1 MSGAE
6 ARQKPGPILGPGG
19 RGRGLAILA
28 IVLLTFAAALATI
41 AAAAAARSA
50 ETLSARLG
58 DDATIAVWG
67 AGLESADAAAARAQE
82 VLTGVPGV
90 KSARALDPASGDAL
104 IAQLMGATAV
114 NPDQVRLVAV
124 DFASGAPVAAGR
136 LVSALGASQIEAK
149 VDDHSWPASPTLDAA
164 AGAVGGGLI
173 LILLVL
179 LGVGLAVSWAMK
191 RDMAERHPLVELLRL
206 SGAADPFIAK
216 LFRGPVNWAAF
227 WAASLGVAA
236 AAVATGAW
244 IRYGGVSPL
253 DALKPVL
260 RIDIAWALPWP
271 LAVLAIAALG
281 SWLAGRAALKHDS

>member
-1 MSGAE
+1 MSVAE
-6 ARQKPGPILGPGG
+6 PRRKPGPILGPGG
-19 RGRGLAILA
+19 RGRAIATLAVI
-28 IVLLTFAAALATI
+28 LLTFAAALATI

-82 VLTGVPGV
+82 ILAGVPGV
-90 KSARALDPASGDAL
+90 KAARTLDPSSGDAL
-104 IAQLMGATAV
+104 IAQLMGATAA

-124 DFASGAPVAAGR
+124 DFAPGAPVAAGR
-136 LVSALGASQIEAK
+136 LESTLGASQIEAK

-164 AGAVGGGLI
+164 VGAIGGGLI

-179 LGVGLAVSWAMK
+179 MGVGLAVCSAMK
-191 RDMAERHPLVELLRL
+191 RDMATRRPLVELLRL
-206 SGAADPFIAK
+206 SGATDPFIAR

-227 WAASLGVAA
+227 WAATLGVAA

-244 IRYGGVSPL
+244 IRYGAASPL

-271 LAVLAIAALG
+271 LAVVAIAAVG
-281 SWLAGRAALKHDS
+281 SWLAGRAALKPGS